1 MDFQPPAGLESSAQA
16 MLPLRPGDK
25 LPQDPTFKD
34 PPQWI
39 HEVAA
44 AVLSSRESK
53 RRAVLKL
60 LDRLPLWPGTKKA
73 AATRPSARR
82 APAARRSP
90 S

>member
-1 MDFQPPAGLESSAQA
+1 
-16 MLPLRPGDK
+16 MLPLRPGQK
-25 LPQDPTFKD
+25 LPQDPVFKD

-44 AVLSSRESK
+44 VVLSRRDSR

-60 LDRLPLWPGTKKA
+60 LDRLPLWPGTRKGNA
-73 AATRPSARR
+73 PAGASATPLSARR
-82 APAARRSP
+82 VPATRRSP

>member
-1 MDFQPPAGLESSAQA
+1 MRKP
-16 MLPLRPGDK
+16 MLPLRPGQK
-25 LPQDPTFKD
+25 LPQDPVFKD
-34 PPQWI
+34 PPLWI

-44 AVLSSRESK
+44 AVLSGRDTK

-73 AATRPSARR
+73 STPLSARR
-82 APAARRSP
+82 PPATRRSP

>member
-1 MDFQPPAGLESSAQA
+1 

-34 PPQWI
+34 PPLWI

-44 AVLSSRESK
+44 AVLSTRESK

-60 LDRLPLWPGTKKA
+60 LDRLPLWPGTKR
-73 AATRPSARR
+73 ATQPSARR
-82 APAARRSP
+82 ATATRRSP

>member
-1 MDFQPPAGLESSAQA
+1 
-16 MLPLRPGDK
+16 MLPLRPGQK
-25 LPQDPTFKD
+25 LPQDPVFKD

-44 AVLSSRESK
+44 VVLSRRDSR

-60 LDRLPLWPGTKKA
+60 LDRLPLWPGTKKP
-73 AATRPSARR
+73 ATPPSARR
-82 APAARRSP
+82 PAARRSP

>member
-1 MDFQPPAGLESSAQA
+1 

-25 LPQDPTFKD
+25 LPQDPTFEET
-34 PPQWI
+34 PLWI

-44 AVLSSRESK
+44 VVLSRRDSR

-60 LDRLPLWPGTKKA
+60 LDRLPLWPGTKKT
-73 AATRPSARR
+73 ATPPSARR
-82 APAARRSP
+82 TATRRSP

>member
-1 MDFQPPAGLESSAQA
+1 

-34 PPQWI
+34 PPLWI

-73 AATRPSARR
+73 TQPSARR
-82 APAARRSP
+82 TAIRRSP

>member
-1 MDFQPPAGLESSAQA
+1 

-25 LPQDPTFKD
+25 LPQDPTFED
-34 PPQWI
+34 PPLWI

-60 LDRLPLWPGTKKA
+60 LDRLPLWPG
-73 AATRPSARR
+73 
-82 APAARRSP
+82 AARGRRRGALAGKVRPANSR
-90 S
+90 

>member
-1 MDFQPPAGLESSAQA
+1 

-25 LPQDPTFKD
+25 LPQDPTFQD

>member
-1 MDFQPPAGLESSAQA
+1 
-16 MLPLRPGDK
+16 MLPLRPGQK
-25 LPQDPTFKD
+25 LPQDPVFKD

-44 AVLSSRESK
+44 VVLSRRDSR

-60 LDRLPLWPGTKKA
+60 LDRLPLWPGTKKDR
-73 AATRPSARR
+73 ATPLSARR
-82 APAARRSP
+82 VPAARRSP

>member
-1 MDFQPPAGLESSAQA
+1 

-60 LDRLPLWPGTKKA
+60 LDRLPLWPGTKK
-73 AATRPSARR
+73 TTPPSARR